1 MVPLSERRHR
11 IYESEIPAVKEGLR
25 LLLSR
30 LYETREERDKAE
42 AACRVLFRL
51 VKKDPGRPNYP
62 DFSWDS
68 LPYFAEYYGSSE
80 QLDLSERT

>member
-1 MVPLSERRHR
+1 MVPLFERRHR

-25 LLLSR
+25 LLLLR

-51 VKKDPGRPNYP
+51 DKKDPGRPKYP
-62 DFSWDS
+62 EFNWES
-68 LPYFAEYYGSSE
+68 LTYFIEYFGQPE
-80 QLDLSERT
+80 Q